1 MTPVHDMSA
10 AQDAEGDSTD
20 SSDDEVMLPAGNRD
34 GTRSSAHAHELKIA
48 ASLAKDPWGRC
59 VCVHA
64 DVYTVLPLLLAEH
77 SPPGI
82 IRCMSFACLAWP
94 KLYPVAKG
102 ANRARM
108 RRFGGRDGKMAR
120 IKAQEA
126 ALAAAALCAAPAS
139 SARGADSA
147 GPGPGSA
154 AVQAAEAGAK
164 GRAKRIKREDAQQP
178 KVKRLKAAA
187 RAEPPA
193 GDGNAQLT
201 DGRKKKAKRREAKQE
216 AAASEG
222 AAALEPPAKG
232 SAEQGAAHGRTV
244 HAVHVPATAAQ
255 HKFTPMARSG
265 WWGAGRFTSA
275 GCLEGL
281 EHTAQ
286 HVALERKQFT
296 EDTQEAL
303 YTAVQGAKA
312 ANKKGLGSSSA
323 IRKPNVPYNP
333 GAGTGKPAAALQP
346 CSSMSYATYAQSRM
360 NWLVRS

>member
-1 MTPVHDMSA
+1 MSA

-59 VCVHA
+59 VCA
-64 DVYTVLPLLLAEH
+64 CRCLLYPLLLCRATTFRAYPLHEICLPGLAEA
-77 SPPGI
+77 PI
-82 IRCMSFACLAWP
+82 
-94 KLYPVAKG
+94 G
-102 ANRARM
+102 ARRANIARM

-126 ALAAAALCAAPAS
+126 ALAAAAPCAAPAS

-164 GRAKRIKREDAQQP
+164 GRTKRIQGEDEQQP

-187 RAEPPA
+187 RAEPSA
-193 GDGNAQLT
+193 GDDNGQLT
-201 DGRKKKAKRREAKQE
+201 DSRKKKARRRAARQE
-216 AAASEG
+216 AAAGES
-222 AAALEPPAKG
+222 AAALKAPANG
-232 SAEQGAAHGRTV
+232 SAEQAADESAV
-244 HAVHVPATAAQ
+244 HAVHVPAAAAQ
-255 HKFTPMARSG
+255 QGVASMARSG

-286 HVALERKQFT
+286 HVALERKEFT

-303 YTAVQGAKA
+303 YTALQGAKA

-323 IRKPNVPYNP
+323 LRKPNVP
-333 GAGTGKPAAALQP
+333 
-346 CSSMSYATYAQSRM
+346 
-360 NWLVRS
+360 